1 MWAGL
6 PAEGAVLRLKQ
17 VMGVIGGFNKK
28 AEESSANAPLL
39 LLLESSCYLGM
50 DEPYLCQKSYF
61 KRLLRKSE

>member
-1 MWAGL
+1 MDL
-6 PAEGAVLRLKQ
+6 
-17 VMGVIGGFNKK
+17 IKK